1 MNDHQIVNQVIT
13 KKIVLYLKKIQYTQF
28 NFELLDL
35 KELSFCFKL
44 YGTDLK
50 ERNLIIL
57 EATLSNT

>member
-13 KKIVLYLKKIQYTQF
+13 KKIVLHLKKIQYTQF

-50 ERNLIIL
+50 KRNLIIL